1 MSGTE
6 YIDAALLAR
15 LGEAARESPRRR
27 RNHNFHRSDA
37 APANRLLN
45 AVEPGSYIAPHR
57 HLDPSKDET
66 FVVLRGSFVLVL
78 FDDAGGVTDARV
90 LRAGG
95 ETLGATVPAGTFH
108 TLVALESGSV
118 IFEAKAGPYRP
129 LTDEERAPWAPREGD
144 PEAAAYLERLAASVG

>member
-1 MSGTE
+1 
-6 YIDAALLAR
+6 
-15 LGEAARESPRRR
+15 
-27 RNHNFHRSDA
+27 
-37 APANRLLN
+37 
-45 AVEPGSYIAPHR
+45 
-57 HLDPSKDET
+57 
-66 FVVLRGSFVLVL
+66 
-78 FDDAGGVTDARV
+78 V

-118 IFEAKAGPYRP
+118 ILEAKAGPYRP

>member
-95 ETLGATVPAGTFH
+95 ETPQSPPDIAGARAGAARGRGDAWRHRSGRDVPHARRTRVRLGDLRG
-108 TLVALESGSV
+108 
-118 IFEAKAGPYRP
+118 
-129 LTDEERAPWAPREGD
+129 
-144 PEAAAYLERLAASVG
+144 